1 MSIFAERTHPYHYM
15 KKYLL
20 TTLAAALTAI
30 SASAENLS
38 DRFISIETENSS
50 MILEARNGEVVF
62 HHYGGKIGDPLQ
74 FKDYKSYRRS
84 DYGTDPLA
92 YPATGG
98 RYFNESALT
107 VEYSDSQCNTELRYT
122 SHQST
127 RLAEGVTRTSVKM
140 EDPVTSVK
148 VVLVYD
154 AYEKE
159 DIIICHSEITNGD
172 KDDITLRNFYSSSL
186 PIKASRYLLTH
197 FHGSWAREMQME
209 SEVLT
214 SGIKTIETKKGVRTT
229 HTENPSFFI
238 SLDTDVWNEN
248 QGEVIAGALAWSGNY
263 RLSFQID
270 ETDRL
275 NILSG
280 INPHASAYT
289 LAKGETFVTPEMIYT
304 YTDKGSGQASRNLH
318 DWARNYGCYGSNAIY
333 PTLLNSW
340 EGAYFD
346 FDTKTITDMIDD
358 VKDMG
363 LEMFVLDDGWF
374 GTEYPRN
381 NSRQGLGDWEPNTAK
396 IPEGIGYLAGYAHE
410 RGVKFGIWIEP
421 EMVSPKSRLA
431 KEHPEWIVCSKGREN
446 TTIRNQWLLDLS
458 NPKVQDFVF
467 GIFDNTMQL
476 APGIDYIKW
485 DCNRHVESFGSSHL
499 DEQSH
504 FWIEYTQGFYNV
516 LRRIREKY
524 PEVIIQ
530 ACASGG
536 GRVEYGALKWFNEV
550 WTSDNT
556 EALSRVFIQYGT
568 NMIYP
573 ASVTGS
579 HVSAVPNHQT
589 NNVTPLKFRFDIA
602 CSGRLGMELQPKDL
616 TPEEK
621 DFAKKAIAAY
631 KEYRDLIFHGDLYRL
646 SSPYGSD
653 HYALMYISKDKKRA
667 VVFGYCI
674 RYQSRTLVP
683 IFKLNGLDPE
693 TRYSIREINVE
704 KPLFWGSG
712 KTFEGKWLS
721 AHGINPQLVK
731 LYDSGVWYLEAEE

>member
-1 MSIFAERTHPYHYM
+1 M
-15 KKYLL
+15 KKQWLM
-20 TTLAAALTAI
+20 TLAAI
-30 SASAENLS
+30 SAAITLYAENPS
-38 DRFISIETENSS
+38 DTFICIETEKSS
-50 MILEARNGEVVF
+50 MILEAREGEVIF
-62 HHYGGKIGDPLQ
+62 HHYGSKVGDPAQ
-74 FKDYKSYRRS
+74 FKGLKSYRRA
-84 DYGTDPLA
+84 DYGTDPQA
-92 YPATGG
+92 YPATGE
-98 RYFNESALT
+98 RYFNEAALT
-107 VEYSDSQCNTELRYT
+107 IEYPGSQWNTELEYI
-122 SHQST
+122 SHQSHE
-127 RLAEGVTRTSVKM
+127 LSDGVTRTCVFL
-140 EDPVTSVK
+140 EDPMTAVK
-148 VVLVYD
+148 VCLVYD
-154 AYEKE
+154 AYKNE
-159 DIIICHSEITNGD
+159 DVIICHSEITNGGK
-172 KDDITLRNFYSSSL
+172 KDIILRNFYSSSL
-186 PIKASRYLLTH
+186 PVKAGRYLLTH
-197 FHGSWAREMQME
+197 FHGSWAREMQMT

-214 SGIKTIETKKGVRTT
+214 NGIKTIETRKGVRTT
-229 HTENPSFFI
+229 HTENPSFI
-238 SLDTDVWNEN
+238 LSLDTDSWNEN
-248 QGEVIAGALAWSGNY
+248 YGEVIAGALAWSGNY

-289 LAKGETFVTPEMIYT
+289 LGKGETFVTPEMIYT
-304 YTDKGSGQASRNLH
+304 YTDEGAGQASRNLH
-318 DWARNYGCYGSNAIY
+318 DWARNHGCYDSSITC

-346 FDTKTITDMIDD
+346 FDTRTITDMIDD

-396 IPEGIGYLAGYAHE
+396 IPEGIGYLADYAHS

-431 KEHPEWIVCSKGREN
+431 KEHPEWIVGSEGREK

-458 NPKVQDFVF
+458 NPEVQDFVF
-467 GIFDNTMQL
+467 GIFDSTMKL

-485 DCNRHVESFGSSHL
+485 DCNRHVESFGSTHL

-504 FWIEYTQGFYNV
+504 FWIGYTQGFYNV

-589 NNVTPLKFRFDIA
+589 NNITPLKFRFDIA
-602 CSGRLGMELQPKDL
+602 CAGRLGMELQPKDM
-616 TPEEK
+616 TEEERNL
-621 DFAKKAIAAY
+621 ARQAITTY

-653 HYALMYISKDKKRA
+653 HYALMYVSKDKKRA

-674 RYQSRTLVP
+674 KYQARTLVP
-683 IFKLNGLDPE
+683 VFRLNGLDPD
-693 TRYSIREINVE
+693 TRYSIQELNTE
-704 KPLFWGSG
+704 KPQFWGDG
-712 KTFEGKWLS
+712 KTFEGRWLS
-721 AHGINPQLVK
+721 NHGINPQLVK
-731 LYDSGVWYLEAEE
+731 LYDSGIWYLEAEE